1 MVLVAWLSA
10 VASAEAQSTGGVVD
24 EGPASI
30 VVLDVGGYVASG
42 PFSGENAA
50 HGLMPFRLGA
60 MIDVLTLDPHL
71 SFAVTGSVGGL
82 VEAWLREPGAFTDA
96 TYSDELFAA
105 NQATGVRLHWR
116 VSPEVTA
123 RFGADAIWPLR
134 DVHDGDLGAIGTV
147 DTASASAQAIDPWD
161 PFLYQGDY
169 VQLVPRA
176 EIELRI
182 DAFFGGIEGAFA
194 FGVGLGRQGDGAATG
209 LLLLRRQTPAGGLGR
224 ALALRTRRLSRL
236 LRASDIEA
244 LRALRPAGA
253 GASLGLDHHRL
264 GSAMAEALLHG
275 AGRNRSRGARLQAQ
289 RRPRSRLGRRSAGVR
304 TLALVGLVV
313 FVAHPVALLG
323 AEKPAVVSIP
333 INGREPVSAPGD
345 RPSAAK
351 ILSSPH
357 RD

>member
-24 EGPASI
+24 EGPVSI

-123 RFGADAIWPLR
+123 RFGADAVWPLR

-194 FGVGLGRQGDGAATG
+194 FGVPTSSRVGWTTLCPEVGLYVGA
-209 LLLLRRQTPAGGLGR
+209 RPIRE
-224 ALALRTRRLSRL
+224 LAL
-236 LRASDIEA
+236 
-244 LRALRPAGA
+244 
-253 GASLGLDHHRL
+253 
-264 GSAMAEALLHG
+264 
-275 AGRNRSRGARLQAQ
+275 
-289 RRPRSRLGRRSAGVR
+289 GVR
-304 TLALVGLVV
+304 AHVAALDDGPRVVAVGPLGTLALADAATIALAGLAPFVRVEHGIWLVELLAFINLDNVLSTRFLHDPIGWSVHTRVGVR
-313 FVAHPVALLG
+313 FDA
-323 AEKPAVVSIP
+323 
-333 INGREPVSAPGD
+333 
-345 RPSAAK
+345 RPTT
-351 ILSSPH
+351 PRH
-357 RD
+357 DQG